1 MASII
6 HRTSNVALH
15 LVVFDIDGTLVDSY
29 GFDAALY
36 ADAIRQALGINIDT
50 DWARYTNATD
60 SGILDQVIEE
70 NEVEEDRETIQEKV
84 QCEFTRL
91 TESYI
96 EQNASA
102 VREIP
107 GANAFIE
114 HLQQIEDVALAI
126 ATGGWESTAKLKL
139 RAIGLDPH
147 KFALATASDAI
158 SRMEIIEIV
167 AERSLRGRK
176 AARKTYFG
184 DGLWDKRASEALG
197 YEFIGV
203 GNRVDHHAT
212 FLDYR
217 NVEKICTHLGV

>member
-1 MASII
+1 M
-6 HRTSNVALH
+6 H

-29 GFDAALY
+29 GFDAELY
-36 ADAIRQALGINIDT
+36 TDAVRQVLGINIDT
-50 DWARYTNATD
+50 DWARYRNATD

-70 NEVEEDRETIQEKV
+70 NGVEEDRKTLQLTV
-84 QCEFTRL
+84 QREFTRL
-91 TESYI
+91 TEAYI
-96 EQNASA
+96 KQNANA

-107 GANAFIE
+107 GASAFIE
-114 HLQQIEDVALAI
+114 HLEQIEDVALAI

-139 RAIGLDPH
+139 RAIGLNPDH
-147 KFALATASDAI
+147 FALATASDAI
-158 SRMEIIEIV
+158 SRTEIIEIA

>member
-1 MASII
+1 M
-6 HRTSNVALH
+6 H

-29 GFDAALY
+29 GFDAELY
-36 ADAIRQALGINIDT
+36 TDAVRRVLGINIDT

-70 NEVEEDRETIQEKV
+70 TGVEGDRETIQERV

-91 TESYI
+91 TDAYI
-96 EQNASA
+96 KQNA
-102 VREIP
+102 RGFKEIP
-107 GANAFIE
+107 GARAFIE
-114 HLQQIEDVALAI
+114 HLEQIEDVALAI

-147 KFALATASDAI
+147 QFALATASDAI
-158 SRMEIIEIV
+158 SRTEIIGI
-167 AERSLRGRK
+167 AAYRSLRGIK

-217 NVEKICTHLGV
+217 NVEAIRTHLGV

>member
-1 MASII
+1 MASITR
-6 HRTSNVALH
+6 RTSNVASH

-29 GFDAALY
+29 GFDAELY
-36 ADAIRQALGINIDT
+36 ADAIRRILGIDIDT
-50 DWARYTNATD
+50 DWTRYTNATD
-60 SGILDQVIEE
+60 SGILDQIIEE
-70 NEVEEDRETIQEKV
+70 TGVEEDRETIQERV
-84 QCEFTRL
+84 QTEFTRL

-96 EQNASA
+96 KQNANA

-107 GANAFIE
+107 GANAFIG
-114 HLQQIEDVALAI
+114 HLEQIEDVALAI

-147 KFALATASDAI
+147 QFALATASDAI
-158 SRMEIIEIV
+158 SREEIIEI
-167 AERSLRGRK
+167 AADRSLRGTN
-176 AARKTYFG
+176 AVRKTYFG

-203 GNRVDHHAT
+203 GNRVDHHAS

>member
-1 MASII
+1 M
-6 HRTSNVALH
+6 H

-36 ADAIRQALGINIDT
+36 ADAIRRVLGIDIDT

-60 SGILDQVIEE
+60 SGILDQIIEE
-70 NEVEEDRETIQEKV
+70 TGVEEDRETIQERV
-84 QCEFTRL
+84 QTEFTRL

-96 EQNASA
+96 KQNANA

-107 GANAFIE
+107 GASAFIK
-114 HLQQIEDVALAI
+114 HLEQIEDVAIAI

-147 KFALATASDAI
+147 QFALATASDAI
-158 SRMEIIEIV
+158 SREEIIEI
-167 AERSLRGRK
+167 AADRSLRGIK

-203 GNRVDHHAT
+203 GNRVEHHVI

-217 NVEKICTHLGV
+217 NVEEILTHLGV

>member
-1 MASII
+1 MASITR
-6 HRTSNVALH
+6 RTSNVASH

-29 GFDAALY
+29 GFDAELY
-36 ADAIRQALGINIDT
+36 ADAIRRILGIDIDT
-50 DWARYTNATD
+50 DWTRYTNATD
-60 SGILDQVIEE
+60 SGILDQIIEE
-70 NEVEEDRETIQEKV
+70 TGVEEDRETIQERV
-84 QCEFTRL
+84 QTEFTRL

-96 EQNASA
+96 KQNANA

-107 GANAFIE
+107 GASAFIK
-114 HLQQIEDVALAI
+114 HLEQIEDVALAI

-139 RAIGLDPH
+139 RAIGLNPDH
-147 KFALATASDAI
+147 FALATASDAI
-158 SRMEIIEIV
+158 SREEIIEIA
-167 AERSLRGRK
+167 AERSLRGTN
-176 AARKTYFG
+176 AVRKTYFG

-203 GNRVDHHAT
+203 GNRVDHHAS

>member
-1 MASII
+1 MASITR
-6 HRTSNVALH
+6 RTSNVASH

-29 GFDAALY
+29 GFDAELY
-36 ADAIRQALGINIDT
+36 ADAIRRILGIDIDT
-50 DWARYTNATD
+50 DWSRYTNATD
-60 SGILDQVIEE
+60 SGILDQIIEE
-70 NEVEEDRETIQEKV
+70 TGVEEDRETIQKRV
-84 QCEFTRL
+84 QVELTRL

-96 EQNASA
+96 KQNANA

-107 GANAFIE
+107 GASAFIE
-114 HLQQIEDVALAI
+114 HLDQIEDVAIAI
-126 ATGGWESTAKLKL
+126 ATGGWESRAKLKL

-147 KFALATASDAI
+147 QFALATGSDAI
-158 SRMEIIEIV
+158 SREEIIEI
-167 AERSLRGRK
+167 AADRSLRGIK

-203 GNRVDHHAT
+203 GDRVDHHTT

-217 NVEKICTHLGV
+217 NVEEILTHLGV